1 MRIIMLGIGS
11 AVVVA
16 ACAAALAPAGNQQ
29 VLLYVANQSRDV
41 NPVDIKVTIDGRTAI
56 AQDFYSEGDNVWW
69 QVEMFLNAGRHVLR
83 ASTAKG
89 AATLRREF
97 TVTGRHWA
105 VLTYRNVTP
114 EKDGPTVHR
123 FVLIIRD
130 RPLEDADYDAT
141 GP

>member
-1 MRIIMLGIGS
+1 VRGVLLVGG
-11 AVVVA
+11 VLTL
-16 ACAAALAPAGNQQ
+16 AAASATPAGNHQF
-29 VLLYVANQSRDV
+29 LLYVANQSPDV
-41 NPVDIKVTIDGRTAI
+41 NPVDIKVTIDGRTVI
-56 AQDFYSEGDNVWW
+56 DQDFYSEGDNVWW
-69 QVEMFLNAGRHVLR
+69 QVEMFAVAGRHVLR
-83 ASTAKG
+83 ASTTKG

-105 VLTYRNVTP
+105 VLMYRNVTP